1 MENILPTIN
10 LLLALVAFILLTV
23 AIHKNNKL
31 IDKFKDE
38 NSDLRFDN
46 EELSLQLDN
55 AERRVVKYAIKIKTI
70 EDIITNNN
78 KKNEYDTITLAQ
90 IKKELFANNKQD
102 K

>member
-1 MENILPTIN
+1 MENILSLIN
-10 LLLALVAFILLTV
+10 LILALVAFILI
-23 AIHKNNKL
+23 AIAIYKNNKL
-31 IDKFKDE
+31 INKFENE

-55 AERRVVKYAIKIKTI
+55 AEKRVVNYARKIKSI
-70 EDIITNNN
+70 EDIIINNN

-90 IKKELFANNKQD
+90 IKKELFHDGNQD